1 MEMDFS
7 HVHQTSAVSDA
18 LALFLV
24 LNGLLL
30 FVSLTILLVSN
41 LPKPRPLPSSFAHYA
56 FTVSVVHIGSIAVAA
71 AHIILTGASERRVAP
86 FYVSTLLAFVLLPS
100 AGGLFLAYL
109 VHKQAFANDV
119 PPLTPSASEDSRSPL
134 R

>member
-1 MEMDFS
+1 MDLPP
-7 HVHQTSAVSDA
+7 VHQSSALSDA

-41 LPKPRPLPSSFAHYA
+41 LPKPRPLPSSFARYA
-56 FTVSVVHIGSIAVAA
+56 FTVSVVHIGALAVAA
-71 AHIILTGASERRVAP
+71 AHIFLTSASESRVDP

-100 AGGLFLAYL
+100 TGGLFLAYL
-109 VHKQAFANDV
+109 VHKQAPADDV
-119 PPLTPSASEDSRSPL
+119 PPLGPSVPEDSRSPF